1 MKEIAMNDKELTTE
15 QRKRLKS
22 STFCGPGR
30 SFPVPDCAHYTA
42 ALRLLGR
49 AKVSESTRAKIKSCV
64 NRKGEQMGCKSSSD
78 MSDEYIESVINSES
92 FDETHEV
99 LEFIQLIEDDQNFA
113 NVEDQK
119 QRIIDQIIA
128 IRKQEYGKDTVV
140 EDYINRSFS
149 SLLDTLL
156 DEVATSEDN
165 ILQEDGEGY
174 QPPEGAKNNAQRVLN
189 WKREHGSEVKGMTSV
204 GWGRARQLATGRAI
218 GLDTVSRMAQF
229 NRHRKNAEVAP
240 EYKSTPWKD
249 AGHVAWL
256 GWGGTTGIDWAI
268 RTMEAQKNKK

>member
-1 MKEIAMNDKELTTE
+1 MNDKELTTE
-15 QRKRLKS
+15 QRKKLKS

-42 ALRLLGR
+42 ALRLLNR
-49 AKVSESTRAKIKSCV
+49 AKVSESTRAKIRSCV
-64 NRKGEQMGCKSSSD
+64 NRKGEQMGCGNSSD
-78 MSDEYIESVINSES
+78 STDEYIESILNSES

-99 LEFIQLIEDDQNFA
+99 LDFIEMIEDSQEFQTL
-113 NVEDQK
+113 EDQK
-119 QRIIDQIIA
+119 FRIIQQIIS
-128 IRKQEYGKDTVV
+128 IREQEYGRETST
-140 EDYINRSFS
+140 EDYSLRSFT

-156 DEVATSEDN
+156 DEVASSEHD
-165 ILQEDGEGY
+165 ILLEDGSGF

-189 WKREHGSEVKGMTSV
+189 WKREYGSEVKGMTSV
-204 GWGRARQLATGRAI
+204 GWGRARQLATGRAV

-240 EYKSTPWKD
+240 EYKGTPWKD

-256 GWGGTTGIDWAI
+256 GWGGTTGVDWAI
-268 RTMEAQKNKK
+268 RTMDAQKNKK